1 MNDWDIVT
9 YSATLAIKLRAISS
23 RSAFHTTAGI
33 PIRLVVTI
41 FVIHC
46 AAFFPFNAHRAAFRC
61 VKRRLASKGSSIGGF
76 HHIDLSVLRPVVR
89 VCQPQSR
96 PRTTPV
102 RGMDNV
108 EDEKSICIGI
118 VGCDS
123 YRLAPI
129 SSLRST
135 VCRVHLE
142 HR

>member
-1 MNDWDIVT
+1 M
-9 YSATLAIKLRAISS
+9 
-23 RSAFHTTAGI
+23 
-33 PIRLVVTI
+33 
-41 FVIHC
+41 
-46 AAFFPFNAHRAAFRC
+46 
-61 VKRRLASKGSSIGGF
+61 KRRLGSKGSSIGSF
-76 HHIDLSVLRPVVR
+76 HNVDLSVLRPVVR
-89 VCQPQSR
+89 VCQPQSG

-123 YRLAPI
+123 HRLAPI
-129 SSLRST
+129 SSFGST